1 MKKMEEKTERDIDLK
16 LRNRTSDSAGKSI
29 LPFFTECPICRGRS
43 ESYMS
48 LKDCEKYKCLRCD
61 YRFEEVALK

>member
-16 LRNRTSDSAGKSI
+16 LRNRTSDSTGKPI
-29 LPFFTECPICRGRS
+29 LPFFTECPKCRGRS

-48 LKDCEKYKCLRCD
+48 LKDCEKYKCLWCG
-61 YRFEEVALK
+61 YRFEEVALE